1 MDLKIKEVLKEKGLT
16 ITQLSEVMGINRVNL
31 SNMINGNPTAETLE
45 KIADALGVP
54 VWRLLVSPD
63 EVTGRELTALVEH
76 ENNYYHA
83 HTVDELSAIVEE
95 LKKKTK
101 GKE

>member
-1 MDLKIKEVLKEKGLT
+1 MEQIKELIKEKGY
-16 ITQLSEVMGINRVNL
+16 TQQQFAELLGMSRIGFAKILSGKP
-31 SNMINGNPTAETLE
+31 SYTTLE

-83 HTVDELSAIVEE
+83 HTVDELSIIVEE